1 MQAFHLEGVAIVD
14 GFADLD
20 NLLWFKYILLTY
32 FSGPKIKH
40 MDFTNNSIWHILDEG
55 YQRLCSLTL
64 TCFIQVVNLHFSLV
78 SLKLFI
84 SK

>member
-32 FSGPKIKH
+32 FSGPKTKH
-40 MDFTNNSIWHILDEG
+40 IDFTNNSI
-55 YQRLCSLTL
+55 
-64 TCFIQVVNLHFSLV
+64 
-78 SLKLFI
+78 
-84 SK
+84 